1 MTLLIEMQDI
11 LAGISN
17 TLIEKA
23 KNEKERGVL
32 EGKEDKSI
40 IGVLSKSFV
49 VGEFVFSYTHLY
61 LLVKA
66 HDEDSR
72 IHLTR
77 EQVVAQAS
85 KFHHNVHLSN

>member
-1 MTLLIEMQDI
+1 MTLLIEMQEI

-40 IGVLSKSFV
+40 IGVLSKSFG
-49 VGEFVFSYTHLY
+49 VGELGFLTHLY